1 MKKIYLA
8 ILIGAFSLG
17 MNAQVTL
24 TKAANEPVASDI
36 NSKKYYDS
44 VGVVPKSTGAGQNWD
59 FSTFTTTTVNIVS
72 NYLTAG
78 AVASSSNFPGTT
90 LVEFKGADKMYWKSV
105 ATPSTQFE
113 LLGLEQPS
121 GLTLTYT
128 NSAIAAVWPIAMG
141 YILVDAVS
149 GTISAITQTGTVTGS
164 ITTQGSGTGS
174 LVLPG
179 NFPIYNILQ
188 LKSSNQI
195 FISVPSSAYNAT
207 VTTTEYSYYSGTQ
220 KFPLITVSYEREVE
234 QIGTPTVTLTHKI
247 MVNNAVLTGLNE
259 KNFDASF
266 QIFPNPAKDAFH
278 VNLENAKGEMGTI
291 EIYSATGQLVKKIE
305 LENTMLI
312 DQNISISD
320 LNRGVYMVKTSLGER
335 NSNRKLI
342 VE

>member
-1 MKKIYLA
+1 MKKIYLV
-8 ILIGAFSLG
+8 IFISAFTFG
-17 MNAQVTL
+17 MKAQLTL

-59 FSTFTTTTVNIVS
+59 FSAFTTTTVNIVS
-72 NYLTAG
+72 NYLSAG

-90 LVEFKGADKMYWKSV
+90 LVEFKGSDKMYWKSV
-105 ATPSTQFE
+105 PTPSTQFE

-121 GLTLTYT
+121 GLAINYTY
-128 NSAIAAVWPIAMG
+128 SAIAAIWPINMG
-141 YILVDAVS
+141 YVLVDPVS
-149 GTISAITQTGTVTGS
+149 GTLALQTSTGTISGS

-179 NFPIYNILQ
+179 NFPVYNILQ
-188 LKSSNQI
+188 LKAMNQL
-195 FISVPSSAYNAT
+195 FISVPALAYNAT
-207 VTTTEYSYYSGTQ
+207 VTSTEYSYYSGTQ
-220 KFPLITVSYEREVE
+220 KFPLMVVSYEREVE
-234 QIGTPTVTLTHKI
+234 QVGSPTVTLTHKI

-278 VNLENAKGEMGTI
+278 VNLENSKGEMGTI
-291 EIYSATGQLVKKIE
+291 EIYNATGQLVKKIE
-305 LENTMLI
+305 LENATMI